1 MPAFPLTSQ
10 RIPCQISRWKRT
22 SEPRCFQRWP
32 SKAHLRHLAG
42 RGARSAGARGAA
54 FPCAS
59 GNEAFSSKGRW
70 LSARPRFRQAITPVH
85 LQLGR
90 ARTPRGCPPQPRRPA
105 PRREG
110 AAVPAGRPACG
121 ARSDRLP
128 GRAARRPPRPGAPV
142 SRTCSFWAISAPA
155 RPERVRGVVSW
166 GCLSRTSN
174 SGEQLRRSVG
184 LLWAPRLWRA
194 TPPFQDPVCVSFPHG
209 ALTHRPRRCPHR
221 HLAVP
226 APPGGRGLVQPRP
239 TLLTPPGSLRPPI
252 LIRALSLFVTSLLAR
267 YQANRA
273 LLLADWPLHPS
284 APRAATRPAH
294 AGVQAQAIRPSVRP
308 STERTAPDFPSR
320 PGPVSGGGDA
330 E

>member
-1 MPAFPLTSQ
+1 MRHFHPKEDGCQPGPASDRQL
-10 RIPCQISRWKRT
+10 R
-22 SEPRCFQRWP
+22 RCTCSSAAR
-32 SKAHLRHLAG
+32 G
-42 RGARSAGARGAA
+42 RRGAA
-54 FPCAS
+54 
-59 GNEAFSSKGRW
+59 
-70 LSARPRFRQAITPVH
+70 
-85 LQLGR
+85 
-90 ARTPRGCPPQPRRPA
+90 PPNPRRPA
-105 PRREG
+105 PRPEG
-110 AAVPAGRPACG
+110 AAVCARRPARG
-121 ARSDRLP
+121 ARSDRP
-128 GRAARRPPRPGAPV
+128 HPARAARRPPRPGAPV

-155 RPERVRGVVSW
+155 RPERVRGVVSR

-209 ALTHRPRRCPHR
+209 ALTHRPRRCPRR

-226 APPGGRGLVQPRP
+226 APCPLRARSARGPLQPRP
-239 TLLTPPGSLRPPI
+239 TLLTPPGSLRPPS